1 MPPRPRT
8 LRPALRRE
16 RLNKWAGGMD
26 TYQELYRVA
35 REVPADMKPENVEP
49 RRWWR
54 AESA

>member
-1 MPPRPRT
+1 
-8 LRPALRRE
+8 
-16 RLNKWAGGMD
+16 MD

-54 AESA
+54 SASA